1 MELNHPDDYD
11 LEADFFMQE
20 VIMGDPG
27 IENLTAANITSFTS
41 DYGLYWWDYMGGY
54 NVMFT
59 ELGWNV
65 SVAEQIDLVKGAAR
79 LAR

>member
-1 MELNHPDDYD
+1 
-11 LEADFFMQE
+11 MQQ
-20 VIMGDPG
+20 VIMSDPG

-79 LAR
+79 LAG